1 MSNSIKMNYPLRI
14 VLALTGCAILFLGLN
29 IALGGITT
37 LGWQGGGKSFVTV
50 ADPVEFAVKDSHIR
64 FIGGVWSSVGILM
77 LIGSVAFQAMRQ
89 TLIALTAM
97 VFVGGLARFSAFD
110 PAVLTSVAIAPSFV
124 LELVLFPLLGLWI
137 LKAEKS
143 INGVALPST

>member
-1 MSNSIKMNYPLRI
+1 MSSVVEMNYFLRV

-37 LGWQGGGKSFVTV
+37 LGWQGGGTGFVTV

-64 FIGGVWSSVGILM
+64 FVGGVWSSVGILM
-77 LIGSVAFQAMRQ
+77 LIGTVAFQVMRQ

-97 VFVGGLARFSAFD
+97 VFVGGLSRFSVFD
-110 PAVLTSVAIAPSFV
+110 PDVLMSAAIAPSFV
-124 LELVLFPLLGLWI
+124 LELVLFPLLGLWVF
-137 LKAEKS
+137 KAEQ
-143 INGVALPST
+143 A